1 MHGGREGPV
10 GDEAKKPEEQAGWMG
25 VATKTAA
32 VLAVLAA
39 LSNAQQSSSNLDAI
53 LEQGKVNDTWS
64 YFQAKSEKQHTAAS
78 LSALAKALGGAT
90 PTPEV
95 TAFVTSMDSLAAHEL
110 DGKNEAEATARD
122 YEHARDKCV
131 EKGFWFE
138 IAFAMLQLGVILS
151 TVALGAKKPSILA
164 GSVSLGLLGAVLIVN
179 AYVRVIPM
187 PDIAKVLAPKLA
199 AKVPGKKDKTA
210 PTPEGH

>member
-1 MHGGREGPV
+1 V
-10 GDEAKKPEEQAGWMG
+10 ADETKKPEEEKAGWMG

-64 YFQAKSEKQHTAAS
+64 YFQAKSEKQHTASSIAG
-78 LSALAKALGGAT
+78 LAKALGGST

-95 TAFVTSMDSLAAHEL
+95 TAFVASMESVAAHEL
-110 DGKNEAEATARD
+110 GDKVDAEELAHETERT
-122 YEHARDKCV
+122 RNKCV

-138 IAFAMLQLGVILS
+138 IAFACLQLGVILS
-151 TVALGAKKPSILA
+151 TIALGAKKKSVLGGSILF
-164 GSVSLGLLGAVLIVN
+164 GLIGFTLIVN

-187 PDIAKVLAPKLA
+187 PEIAKILAPKLA
-199 AKVPGKKDKTA
+199 AKVPVKKMASPPPGD
-210 PTPEGH
+210 PGGH